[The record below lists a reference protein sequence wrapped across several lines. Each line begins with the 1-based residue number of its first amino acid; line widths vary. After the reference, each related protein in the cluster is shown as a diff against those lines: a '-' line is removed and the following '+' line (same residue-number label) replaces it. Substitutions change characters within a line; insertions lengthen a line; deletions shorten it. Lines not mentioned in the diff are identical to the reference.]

1 MSYIIFNGINLQT
14 FGVLVSGEATYNA
27 PSRAV
32 TEQVVPGRNGTLL
45 IDGGRFDNIEVTYP
59 VFIPEMSNLDRLRET
74 LLPVAG
80 YVRLEDSY
88 HPDEFRLA
96 SFADGINVSTSGRY
110 NTEGQFD
117 LSFNCKPQRFLKSGE
132 TVTTLTADG
141 EIENPTPYPSKP
153 LIRIYGT
160 GTVGVGDVN
169 ITFDGS
175 SEYVD
180 LDCDIMDAF
189 FGATNKNT
197 AITLTPNRF
206 PTLNGITGITVGSG
220 ITQVD
225 ITPRWFRI

>member
-1 MSYIIFNGINLQT
+1 MSYIIYNGINLQT
-14 FGVLVSGEATYNA
+14 FGVLVSGEGTYNA

-59 VFIPEMSNLDRLRET
+59 VFIPDMSNLDRLRDS

-88 HPDEFRLA
+88 NPDEFRLA
-96 SFADGINVSTSGRY
+96 SFSDGINVSTSGRY

-189 FGATNKNT
+189 FGATNKNS
-197 AITLTPNRF
+197 AVTLTPNRF
-206 PTLNGITGITVGSG
+206 PTLTGITGITVGSG

-225 ITPRWFRI
+225 IQPRWYRI

>member
-1 MSYIIFNGINLQT
+1 MSYIIYNGINLET
-14 FGVLVSGEATYNA
+14 FGVLVSGEGTYNA

-59 VFIPEMSNLDRLRET
+59 VFIPEMSNLDRLRDS

-96 SFADGINVSTSGRY
+96 SFSDGINVSTSGRY

-132 TVTTLTADG
+132 TVTTLTEDG
-141 EIENPTPYPSKP
+141 TIENPTPYPSKP

-175 SEYVD
+175 SDYVD

-189 FGATNKNT
+189 FGTTNKNT

-206 PTLNGITGITVGSG
+206 PTLTGITGITVGSG

>member
-1 MSYIIFNGINLQT
+1 MSYIIYNGINLQT
-14 FGVLVSGEATYNA
+14 FGVLVSGEGTYNA

-59 VFIPEMSNLDRLRET
+59 VFIPDMSNLDRLRES

-96 SFADGINVSTSGRY
+96 SFSDGINVSTSGRY

-189 FGATNKNT
+189 FGATNKNS
-197 AITLTPNRF
+197 AVTLTPNRF
-206 PTLNGITGITVGSG
+206 PTLTGITGITVGSG

-225 ITPRWFRI
+225 IQPRWYRI